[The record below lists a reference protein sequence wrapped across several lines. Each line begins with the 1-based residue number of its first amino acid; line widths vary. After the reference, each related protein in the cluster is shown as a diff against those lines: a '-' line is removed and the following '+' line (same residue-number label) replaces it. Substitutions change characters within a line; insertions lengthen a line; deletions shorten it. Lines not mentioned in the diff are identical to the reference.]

1 MPILKVLAMSMNL
14 MSFIKKHGFFT
25 TALFP
30 HLPMRLL
37 ASGKGFSAFCVAGLC
52 LGSGIAAAQTASP
65 QTASPQIDIENKID
79 SAVENYLGQVFKQQA
94 AQQGWRGLRF
104 THSTTT
110 LNSSEGLSPC
120 AGALQVTPAGRTGLT
135 ATRQRLDVRCP
146 GAAGW
151 EMPVSSQIAVFLPV
165 VVTGE
170 VIDRGATITP
180 AQLVLQEQEISK
192 LTRGFYHRVDQV
204 TDQGARRRMRAG
216 QVITPSLL
224 TQPTLVRRGQKVT
237 MVATRDGIS
246 ASAPGEAME
255 HGQQG
260 AVIKVKNLRSGKVVE
275 ALVLENGSV
284 TSTF

>member
-1 MPILKVLAMSMNL
+1 MPILRVAAISMNL
-14 MSFIKKHGFFT
+14 IAFIKNHGFFA

-30 HLPMRLL
+30 HWPMRLR
-37 ASGKGFSAFCVAGLC
+37 AGGKGFSAFCVAGLW
-52 LGSGIAAAQTASP
+52 LGSGVVAAQTAS
-65 QTASPQIDIENKID
+65 QQIDR
-79 SAVENYLGQVFKQQA
+79 AVENYLGQVFKQQA
-94 AQQGWRGLRF
+94 AQEGWRGLRF
-104 THSTTT
+104 THNTTT
-110 LNSSEGLSPC
+110 LNSSEDLSPC

-135 ATRQRLDVRCP
+135 ATRQRLDVSCP
-146 GAAGW
+146 GDTGW

-165 VVTGE
+165 VVSSE

-180 AQLVLQEQEISK
+180 AQLTLQEQEISK

-204 TDQGARRRMRAG
+204 TEQGAKRRMRAG

-224 TQPTLVRRGQKVT
+224 TLPTLVRRGQKVT
-237 MVATRDGIS
+237 MVATQDGIS

-255 HGQQG
+255 PGQQG
-260 AVIKVKNLRSGKVVE
+260 SIIKVKNLRSGKVVE

>member
-14 MSFIKKHGFFT
+14 IIFIKKHGFFT

-30 HLPMRLL
+30 HWPMRLL

-52 LGSGIAAAQTASP
+52 LGSGVVAAQTAS
-65 QTASPQIDIENKID
+65 QQID

-94 AQQGWRGLRF
+94 AQEGWRGLRF

-146 GAAGW
+146 GDAGW
-151 EMPVSSQIAVFLPV
+151 EIPVSSQIAVFLPV

-180 AQLVLQEQEISK
+180 TQLALQEQEISK
-192 LTRGFYHRVDQV
+192 LARGFYHRVDQV
-204 TDQGARRRMRAG
+204 TDQGAKRRMRAG

-224 TQPTLVRRGQKVT
+224 TLPTLVRRGQKVT
-237 MVATRDGIS
+237 MVATQDGIS

-275 ALVLENGSV
+275 ALVQENGSV